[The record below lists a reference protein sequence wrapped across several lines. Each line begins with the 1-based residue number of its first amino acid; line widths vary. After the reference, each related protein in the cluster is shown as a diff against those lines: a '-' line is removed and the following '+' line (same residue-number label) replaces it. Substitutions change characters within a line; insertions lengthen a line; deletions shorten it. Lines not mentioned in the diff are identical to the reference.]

1 MKALALETSST
12 AGSVAICDGERVIE
26 RPIDAPRE
34 QARLIL
40 GVVDALLDEAG
51 LKLPALDAVVV
62 SRGPGSF
69 TGLRMA
75 AGVAQGLAMAA
86 GLPVVGVSSLAG
98 LAQAAWREVGTER
111 VLVLVD
117 ARMGEV
123 YAGEFAIRGGLAV
136 AMGGAERLM
145 RPAAV
150 EPPGGAWTGVGDG
163 FAAYAEL
170 LEGPIREARAV
181 LDGLKPRARDLLPLA
196 AADFERG
203 LASKPQ
209 TLTPVYLRGRDAWS
223 SR

>member
-12 AGSVAICDGERVIE
+12 VGSVAICDGERVFE

-40 GVVDALLDEAG
+40 GLVDALLDEAG
-51 LKLPALDAVVV
+51 LTLKALDAVVAGC
-62 SRGPGSF
+62 GPGSF

-75 AGVAQGLAMAA
+75 TGVAQGLAMAA
-86 GLPVVGVSSLAG
+86 GLPVVAVSSLAG
-98 LAQAAWREVGTER
+98 LAQAAWREAGVER
-111 VLVLVD
+111 TLVLVD

-123 YAGEFAIRGGLAV
+123 YAGEFSIRDGLAV
-136 AMGGAERLM
+136 ATRGERLM
-145 RPAAV
+145 LPDAV
-150 EPPGGAWTGVGDG
+150 EPPGGAWTAVGDG

-170 LEGPIREARAV
+170 LEPTIREARAV
-181 LDGLKPRARDLLPLA
+181 LDDLKPQARHLLPLA

-203 LASKPQ
+203 LASKPE
-209 TLTPVYLRGRDAWS
+209 TVTPVYLRGRDAWS